1 MTGWRVAMIVTGLA
15 LLALFSLPARA
26 LYLDSTI
33 FDMAADK
40 SFISKRVFNDSH
52 KQNIYSISAV
62 KIDKPGLAGSVA
74 RLSKRANYCL
84 HRLISRL
91 HRMQES
97 FSKFSIVVRRMTRS
111 ATTVCSLLKCPS
123 PFSRSATG
131 VKRAKRYQL
140 SHWKPFWLFGHEK

>member
-1 MTGWRVAMIVTGLA
+1 MACGYDRYWFGSP
-15 LLALFSLPARA
+15 ALFSLPARA

-74 RLSKRANYCL
+74 GLSKR
-84 HRLISRL
+84 RI
-91 HRMQES
+91 
-97 FSKFSIVVRRMTRS
+97 
-111 ATTVCSLLKCPS
+111 TVCT
-123 PFSRSATG
+123 A
-131 VKRAKRYQL
+131 
-140 SHWKPFWLFGHEK
+140 